1 MSGFDTQDLE
11 DLEDEADTWA
21 DNKNGLDEH
30 EWQWKILVL
39 INFNEETSNRDSLK
53 LSSSTSDRICASR
66 HDFPLALSLSWERHK
81 VY

>member
-21 DNKNGLDEH
+21 DNKNGLDEL

-53 LSSSTSDRICASR
+53 LSSSASDRTCASR
-66 HDFPLALSLSWERHK
+66 HDFPLALSSSWERH
-81 VY
+81 